1 VNQLIANQLKERVQ
15 KNNNLNRQN
24 NTSETEGS
32 PRNENVNLLVQIK
45 FLNLFFIYIHF
56 VQ

>member
-45 FLNLFFIYIHF
+45 FLNSFLYP
-56 VQ
+56 